1 MFTLTLSLDSLS
13 VYIVAFDVLVL
24 LSYVLYIF
32 NKKRLIDN
40 SVKKISEFI
49 TDYFMSS
56 GAEVR
61 VTCVKVDGDKRFVVM
76 IESKPSK
83 RFRYSNVLESNLI
96 SHAYKI
102 TGNTIEKIY
111 WRFPID
117 ALKTE
122 LAESPREESADA
134 STNETEADLYFVDA
148 HERAK
153 SQAEYKVSEVTW
165 DEFAGSK
172 NPNE

>member
-13 VYIVAFDVLVL
+13 LYIVAFDVVVL
-24 LSYVLYIF
+24 LSYVLYIY
-32 NKKRLIDN
+32 NKKRLIAN
-40 SVKKISEFI
+40 SIKKISEFI

-96 SHAYKI
+96 SHAYKL

-111 WRFPID
+111 WRFPINP
-117 ALKTE
+117 LKTE
-122 LAESPREESADA
+122 LGESPREEA
-134 STNETEADLYFVDA
+134 SEVSNSETETDLYFVDA

-153 SQAEYKVSEVTW
+153 SHAEYKVSEVTW
-165 DEFAGSK
+165 DEFESSK
-172 NPNE
+172 KLNE

>member
-1 MFTLTLSLDSLS
+1 
-13 VYIVAFDVLVL
+13 
-24 LSYVLYIF
+24 
-32 NKKRLIDN
+32 
-40 SVKKISEFI
+40 
-49 TDYFMSS
+49 MSS

-61 VTCVKVDGDKRFVVM
+61 VTCVKVDGDKRFIVM

-117 ALKTE
+117 VIKTE
-122 LAESPREESADA
+122 LDESPREEAGEIN
-134 STNETEADLYFVDA
+134 TNETQADLYFVDA

-153 SQAEYKVSEVTW
+153 AQEEYKVSEVTW
-165 DEFAGSK
+165 DEFASSK
-172 NPNE
+172 KPNE